1 MPEAPRSWTRK
12 IYTYLSTQNL
22 EEKPAAIVSGQGE
35 SSRRSA
41 AGSEARSKRVLELEH
56 WASTRLQQW
65 ASSTGS
71 KRKRKRER
79 EREISR
85 YWETNRDSVDRL
97 WTRERPP
104 GLRPRVASRSAAWWL
119 LFRLCLLLLLPSGDS
134 QRERERGLLLRDSRD
149 PKGVLDNNGPA
160 WPGSGWREADD
171 G

>member
-1 MPEAPRSWTRK
+1 MPEAPRNWTRK

-22 EEKPAAIVSGQGE
+22 EEKPDAIVSGQSPVQGE

-65 ASSTGS
+65 ASNTGS
-71 KRKRKRER
+71 KRKR

-85 YWETNRDSVDRL
+85 YWESGRRIVTPSIASGLARDLQGSV
-97 WTRERPP
+97 PVS
-104 GLRPRVASRSAAWWL
+104 PRA
-119 LFRLCLLLLLPSGDS
+119 LLLGGCSSASASSSSPSGES
-134 QRERERGLLLRDSRD
+134 ERERGLLLRDSR
-149 PKGVLDNNGPA
+149 VLGNNGPA
-160 WPGSGWREADD
+160 WPVSGWGETDD